1 MFNQH
6 VDCQTKRSVAMEMR
20 KLLRRLI
27 GRIALMVIAASL
39 TLPYVGCLDGAR
51 NTGNEVAL
59 HLALITT
66 DVPAEVIDAFDA
78 WQLYGTVPKDWVDYR
93 TFSDGREF
101 RFFKQGDRICIVSQ
115 VYGWRRCYQDA
126 PYHVAQSGQLVV
138 VLEEK
143 TRCAPLIPS
152 CALKKQTLEIL
163 EYQTGKLLA
172 RHQLIIHS
180 PGDPII
186 LNHALIRGKKVYF
199 QLVPRKFDILPSE
212 RRTYCIDLGN
222 EGN

>member
-1 MFNQH
+1 MI
-6 VDCQTKRSVAMEMR
+6 RGEAMER
-20 KLLRRLI
+20 RRLTD
-27 GRIALMVIAASL
+27 SL
-39 TLPYVGCLDGAR
+39 IYR
-51 NTGNEVAL
+51 NTLTIIVAPLVLLLAGCVNSVRKAGNEVEL
-59 HLALITT
+59 NSALITT
-66 DVPAEVIDAFDA
+66 DVPAEVVDGFNA

-101 RFFKQGDRICIVSQ
+101 RFFKQGNRICIVSQ

-172 RHQLIIHS
+172 RYQLIIHS

-199 QLVPRKFDILPSE
+199 QLVPRKLDILPSE
-212 RRTYCIDLGN
+212 RRTYCIDIGN